1 MLKKVLNSNILKK
14 VLKKGLK
21 KYLSHICSKSTQ
33 KSAQKVLNPILLKKV
48 FFEYFFEQKSA
59 QKSAQKSTQLK
70 FAQKKYFFEQTRPGP
85 AFGRPGLEGIVGTC
99 TLRDG
104 YTETETD
111 APLRACGAQLGREGS
126 LLFGAMG

>member
-1 MLKKVLNSNILKK
+1 MLQKSTQVKFAQ
-14 VLKKGLK
+14 
-21 KYLSHICSKSTQ
+21 KSTQ

-99 TLRDG
+99 TLRNG
-104 YTETETD
+104 YTSD
-111 APLRACGAQLGREGS
+111 ASLRACCAQLVGS
-126 LLFGAMG
+126 LLFGAMV